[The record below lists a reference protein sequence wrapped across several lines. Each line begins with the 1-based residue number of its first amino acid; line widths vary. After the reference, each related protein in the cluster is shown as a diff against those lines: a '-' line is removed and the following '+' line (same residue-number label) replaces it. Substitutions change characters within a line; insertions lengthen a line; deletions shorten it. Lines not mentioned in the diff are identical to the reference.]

1 MIKKDI
7 IPDINIPLR
16 VTHCQSSFGS
26 CQPSQKIGLDRILKR
41 VGGFHWP
48 LQTNL
53 NYFVVKIS
61 YYLHPSHG
69 SARHNR
75 EKCDMLGQERN
86 VPADVG

>member
-1 MIKKDI
+1 MG
-7 IPDINIPLR
+7 P
-16 VTHCQSSFGS
+16 
-26 CQPSQKIGLDRILKR
+26 DRILKR
-41 VGGFHWP
+41 VGGLWWP
-48 LQTNL
+48 GGLEQTSQSGVKTNL